1 MEAVRKTEMGAFTN
15 VLSEAKASVGL
26 TDWPAL
32 LLSPSESVFLF
43 CLFSGRQVEQDTEKS
58 NNHPREIETGLVGLL
73 P

>member
-32 LLSPSESVFLF
+32 LLSPSESVFFVLF
-43 CLFSGRQVEQDTEKS
+43 VFW
-58 NNHPREIETGLVGLL
+58 
-73 P
+73 